1 MRRVRRSIGG
11 DSVLMVVGPSIIQFH
26 TYFEKP
32 LLNHVKQSTMRK
44 NDKAW
49 TRTHNTTYENQLL
62 ARAWCGGRGVVLGHV
77 LYDSFGDID
86 VSSLTDSDIQ
96 LEGFGREGGVKVEN
110 YPLLAKTLGDCKLP
124 LAPHEFISFNLRPTP
139 APRA

>member
-1 MRRVRRSIGG
+1 
-11 DSVLMVVGPSIIQFH
+11 
-26 TYFEKP
+26 
-32 LLNHVKQSTMRK
+32 
-44 NDKAW
+44 
-49 TRTHNTTYENQLL
+49 
-62 ARAWCGGRGVVLGHV
+62 VVLGHV